1 MRIGKFFTLATIFV
15 AAFML
20 GSCSKDDEEEN
31 DVNIVEHEYVDLGLP
46 SGTLWATC
54 NVGASKPEEYGDYFA
69 WGETSPKGKYDW
81 STYKWCDGLELTLNK
96 YCTNST
102 YGLEDGKK
110 ELEPEDDAATV
121 NWGSDW
127 CMPSFDQMEELY
139 NYENIT
145 AEVTTQNG
153 VLGILITSL
162 KNGNT
167 LFLPATRKRIDVDL
181 EDVDY
186 LGNYWTRSLI
196 PEDHLIPE
204 VKFLRT
210 YPTAYYYYK
219 DQSDGRTM
227 LVYGTQSRIYGL
239 AVRPV
244 RAKK

>member
-81 STYKWCDGLELTLNK
+81 KTYKWCDGREFTLNK

-110 ELEPEDDAATV
+110 ELDPEDDAATV
-121 NWGSDW
+121 NWGSSW
-127 CMPSFDQMEELY
+127 CMPSIKQIEELY
-139 NYENIT
+139 SY
-145 AEVTTQNG
+145 TTTKDTTING
-153 VLGILITSL
+153 VNGLLITS
-162 KNGNT
+162 NNNDET
-167 LFLPATRKRIDVDL
+167 LFLPAAGWRIDAGL
-181 EDVDY
+181 EYVNY
-186 LGNYWTRSLI
+186 QGNYWSRSLDTEYNHPI
-196 PEDHLIPE
+196 NMFCTFHG
-204 VKFLRT
+204 FN
-210 YPTAYYYYK
+210 
-219 DQSDGRTM
+219 G
-227 LVYGTQSRIYGL
+227 YGGSPRPAGFP
-239 AVRPV
+239 VRPV